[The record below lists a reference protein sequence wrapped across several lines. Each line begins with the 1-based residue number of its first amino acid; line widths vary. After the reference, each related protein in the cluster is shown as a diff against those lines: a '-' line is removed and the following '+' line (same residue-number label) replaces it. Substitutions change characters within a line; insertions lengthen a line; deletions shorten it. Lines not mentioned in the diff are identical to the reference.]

1 MSIEQQKQYQ
11 SQGEELVKE
20 AFLQGSY
27 QMANRRMSRTD
38 KITLQKFVWGRNKK
52 EIDGI
57 IGPKTWRKIEA
68 KADTLGFLLQQ
79 KERVQQ
85 LMSEMQTLSSLKELK
100 QFIRENSMTKRDV
113 KQLQKEILK
122 QGYPLAIDGI
132 AWRETFQGLQS
143 IKLQTQPAQTWTQKS
158 IRKEKQEKKPE
169 ITTEK
174 IPNLT
179 TDPEDE
185 EKSDVEKRIERFQ
198 DIDPWDLID
207 WLGSLERI

>member
-1 MSIEQQKQYQ
+1 
-11 SQGEELVKE
+11 
-20 AFLQGSY
+20 
-27 QMANRRMSRTD
+27 
-38 KITLQKFVWGRNKK
+38 
-52 EIDGI
+52 
-57 IGPKTWRKIEA
+57 
-68 KADTLGFLLQQ
+68 
-79 KERVQQ
+79 
-85 LMSEMQTLSSLKELK
+85 MSEMQTVSSLKELK

-185 EKSDVEKRIERFQ
+185 EKSDAEKRIERFQ